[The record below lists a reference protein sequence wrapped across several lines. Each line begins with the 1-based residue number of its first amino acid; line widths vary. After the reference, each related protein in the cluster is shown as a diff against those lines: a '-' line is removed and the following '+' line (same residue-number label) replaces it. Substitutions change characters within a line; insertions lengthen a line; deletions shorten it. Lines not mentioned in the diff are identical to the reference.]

1 METLLH
7 LLENASHSTM
17 VGLVGVAGIGLL
29 FIVLIG
35 AGIYRAK
42 ESLDQEEHH

>member
-1 METLLH
+1 MQTLLQ
-7 LLENASHSTM
+7 LLENASHSSL

-29 FIVLIG
+29 FVGLIG

-42 ESLDQEEHH
+42 ESLDHEDEH